1 MARDHEIANIVAGLM
16 HRYQKE
22 NNVENECVT
31 NVQYLFDQL
40 HSLGIKCKASP
51 AIVMCEDAM
60 INMGHVVI
68 ILDDG
73 SVIDP
78 SYEIAKLQNIQYYDN
93 IKTFINIFHKE
104 CFEDEETKDVFK
116 NIIKHFISFNNLANR
131 INDSIQTGKTA
142 VVCDNKHY
150 HKQADYID
158 IHFSHYFFTYLQSQ
172 ENQEKRENQEKVG
185 YP

>member
-1 MARDHEIANIVAGLM
+1 MSRDMDIANIVAGLM
-16 HRYQKE
+16 HRYQKA

-51 AIVMCEDAM
+51 AIVMSEDEM
-60 INMGHVVI
+60 INKGHVVI
-68 ILDDG
+68 LLEDG

-78 SYEIAKLQNIQYYDN
+78 SYEIARLQNIQYYDN
-93 IKTFINIFHKE
+93 IKVFINMFHKE

-116 NIIKHFISFNNLANR
+116 DIIKHFISFNNLANR
-131 INDSIQTGKTA
+131 INDSLQTGKTA

-150 HKQADYID
+150 NKQADYMD
-158 IHFSHYFFTYLQSQ
+158 IHLSFYFSKYLENREKG
-172 ENQEKRENQEKVG
+172 ENQEKSG
-185 YP
+185 CL